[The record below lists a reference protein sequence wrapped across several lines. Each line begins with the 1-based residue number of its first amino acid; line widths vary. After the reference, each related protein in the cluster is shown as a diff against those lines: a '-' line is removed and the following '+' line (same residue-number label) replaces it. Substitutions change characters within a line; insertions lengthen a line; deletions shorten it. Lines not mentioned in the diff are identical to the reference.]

1 MSRTFI
7 IAIAAT
13 VSVLA
18 LASTTP
24 AAPAPK
30 TVQGTVGPGFTINLT
45 IGGKKVT
52 ALKRGL
58 RYRFAITDRSSIH
71 NFHLTGPGLNRTL
84 TSVDFTGT
92 KSVVLT
98 LKSGTYRYVCDPHAG
113 FMHGS
118 FRVV

>member
-1 MSRTFI
+1 MSRTFN
-7 IAIAAT
+7 IAIAAAA
-13 VSVLA
+13 SVLA
-18 LASTTP
+18 VASTAQ

-30 TVQGTVGPGFTINLT
+30 AVQGSVGPGFTINLT
-45 IGGKKVT
+45 LGGKKVS
-52 ALKRGL
+52 ALKQGV

-71 NFHLTGPGLNRTL
+71 NFHLIGPGVNRLL

-98 LKSGTYRYVCDPHAG
+98 LKKGTYRYLCDPHAD

-118 FRVV
+118 FRVA